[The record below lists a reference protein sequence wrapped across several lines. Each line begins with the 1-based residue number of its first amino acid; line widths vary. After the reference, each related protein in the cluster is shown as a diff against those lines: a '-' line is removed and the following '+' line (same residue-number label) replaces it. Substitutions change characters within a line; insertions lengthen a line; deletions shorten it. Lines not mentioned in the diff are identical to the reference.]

1 MMLFEVGDEVRVRQ
15 PTNLFHSELG
25 KVVSIDH
32 VKLLYK
38 VIFHRGNSDVYTC
51 FDLILVKRQGETS
64 MKFKVGDKVKVSD
77 SWRGNSGKVG
87 TISRTDWGTMYK
99 YRVEFEDADPESF
112 REEELE
118 LVKEEE
124 TSMKFKVGD
133 KVKVKDSWFGHDGQ
147 VGVVLDTDNYEPY
160 NYNIKFDTEGDNGRR
175 DENFMGDSLE
185 LVTEEEEKVMKF
197 KVGDKVKVSNSWGGN
212 TGNVGEI
219 TERNGGYHYP
229 YCVTFEVG
237 NDESFREEEL
247 ELVKEEEKVMNFKVG
262 DKVKVKD
269 SWFGFTGEVGL
280 IVRIDGP
287 AKYPYRVKFDV
298 VDEEDEE
305 LFAEGSLELVKEKQS
320 FTKSDLKTGMGVV
333 LRDGTKGHVLLGT
346 EAGDVIRFIN
356 GGSNQWAS
364 VDEYDENMIDC
375 DTSAM
380 DLIEVYSSR
389 FAYACLTDRVF
400 NQDCVFKREEPKS
413 EPKPE
418 PEPTKMTMKEI
429 NEHFGK
435 AIEIIE

>member
-1 MMLFEVGDEVRVRQ
+1 
-15 PTNLFHSELG
+15 
-25 KVVSIDH
+25 
-32 VKLLYK
+32 
-38 VIFHRGNSDVYTC
+38 
-51 FDLILVKRQGETS
+51 
-64 MKFKVGDKVKVSD
+64 
-77 SWRGNSGKVG
+77 
-87 TISRTDWGTMYK
+87 
-99 YRVEFEDADPESF
+99 
-112 REEELE
+112 
-118 LVKEEE
+118 
-124 TSMKFKVGD
+124 
-133 KVKVKDSWFGHDGQ
+133 
-147 VGVVLDTDNYEPY
+147 
-160 NYNIKFDTEGDNGRR
+160 
-175 DENFMGDSLE
+175 
-185 LVTEEEEKVMKF
+185 MKF
-197 KVGDKVKVSNSWGGN
+197 KVGDKVKVSNSLLGN

-219 TERNGGYHYP
+219 TERNDGYHYP

-237 NDESFREEEL
+237 NDESFKEEEL
-247 ELVKEEEKVMNFKVG
+247 ELVKEK
-262 DKVKVKD
+262 
-269 SWFGFTGEVGL
+269 
-280 IVRIDGP
+280 
-287 AKYPYRVKFDV
+287 A
-298 VDEEDEE
+298 
-305 LFAEGSLELVKEKQS
+305 EKQS

-400 NQDCVFKREEPKS
+400 NQDCVFKREEPKP

>member
-1 MMLFEVGDEVRVRQ
+1 MVKIGDRVQIYETCSNYYGRCGIVIGDDFCPTFPYKVEFEDGDDCIFKGKDLIVLSTGEETTMLFEVGDEVRVRQ

-32 VKLLYK
+32 VKLMYK
-38 VIFHRGNSDVYTC
+38 VIFHRGNSDVYTG

-64 MKFKVGDKVKVSD
+64 MKFKVGDKVRITWSCLTNKDKEGVISEDDGSAIPYKVTLD
-77 SWRGNSGKVG
+77 DGEVEWTQGNLITKLEEKV
-87 TISRTDWGTMYK
+87 
-99 YRVEFEDADPESF
+99 
-112 REEELE
+112 
-118 LVKEEE
+118 
-124 TSMKFKVGD
+124 MKFKVGD

-147 VGVVLDTDNYEPY
+147 VGVVLDIDNYEPY
-160 NYNIKFDTEGDNGRR
+160 NYNIKFDTEGDNERR
-175 DENFMGDSLE
+175 DEKFIGDSLE
-185 LVTEEEEKVMKF
+185 LVTEEEEKAMK
-197 KVGDKVKVSNSWGGN
+197 
-212 TGNVGEI
+212 
-219 TERNGGYHYP
+219 
-229 YCVTFEVG
+229 
-237 NDESFREEEL
+237 
-247 ELVKEEEKVMNFKVG
+247 FKVG

-333 LRDGTKGHVLLGT
+333 LRDGSKGHVLLGT

-375 DTSAM
+375 DISAM
-380 DLIEVYSSR
+380 DIVEVYSSKY
-389 FAYACLTDRVF
+389 AYCYLTDRVF
-400 NQDCVFKREEPKS
+400 NQDCVFKRE

-435 AIEIIE
+435 PIEIVE

>member
-1 MMLFEVGDEVRVRQ
+1 MLFEVGDEVRVRQ

-32 VKLLYK
+32 VKLMYK

-112 REEELE
+112 KEEELE
-118 LVKEEE
+118 SVKEEE
-124 TSMKFKVGD
+124 EVMTFKVGD
-133 KVKVKDSWFGHDGQ
+133 KVEVSNSWEGRDGE
-147 VGVVLDTDNYEPY
+147 VGEIIGADDGY
-160 NYNIKFDTEGDNGRR
+160 KFKYTVAFDDGFAESFKED
-175 DENFMGDSLE
+175 DLE
-185 LVTEEEEKVMKF
+185 LVEEEKVMK
-197 KVGDKVKVSNSWGGN
+197 
-212 TGNVGEI
+212 
-219 TERNGGYHYP
+219 
-229 YCVTFEVG
+229 
-237 NDESFREEEL
+237 
-247 ELVKEEEKVMNFKVG
+247 FKVG

-280 IVRIDGP
+280 IVRIDDP

-305 LFAEGSLELVKEKQS
+305 KFAEGSLELVKAKQS

-356 GGSNQWAS
+356 GGSNQWTS

-375 DTSAM
+375 DMNVM
-380 DLIEVYSSR
+380 DIVEVYSSKY
-389 FAYACLTDRVF
+389 AYCYLTDRVF
-400 NQDCVFKREEPKS
+400 NQDCVFKREEPKP

-435 AIEIIE
+435 PIEIIE

>member
-1 MMLFEVGDEVRVRQ
+1 MMEFKVGDKVKILNTEFGNQGRVGTITTISGTTMIYLVEIVGAFGKDCQ
-15 PTNLFHSELG
+15 WSNTSDLELVTEEE
-25 KVVSIDH
+25 KV
-32 VKLLYK
+32 
-38 VIFHRGNSDVYTC
+38 
-51 FDLILVKRQGETS
+51 

-112 REEELE
+112 KEEELE
-118 LVKEEE
+118 SVKEEE
-124 TSMKFKVGD
+124 TTMEFKVGDRVRMIRNTYGHRGKIGTLEKIDTSTMPYCVVFDDGRKEWCYGNEFKLLKEEKVMKLKVGD

-175 DENFMGDSLE
+175 DENFMEDSLE
-185 LVTEEEEKVMKF
+185 LVTEEEETTMKL
-197 KVGDKVKVSNSWGGN
+197 KVGDKVKVSNSWDGN

-219 TERNGGYHYP
+219 TERSGGYQYP
-229 YCVTFEVG
+229 YCVTFEAG
-237 NDESFREEEL
+237 NDESF
-247 ELVKEEEKVMNFKVG
+247 KEEE
-262 DKVKVKD
+262 
-269 SWFGFTGEVGL
+269 
-280 IVRIDGP
+280 
-287 AKYPYRVKFDV
+287 
-298 VDEEDEE
+298 
-305 LFAEGSLELVKEKQS
+305 LELVKEKQS

-333 LRDGTKGHVLLGT
+333 LRDGSKGHVLLGT

-435 AIEIIE
+435 AIEIVE

>member
-1 MMLFEVGDEVRVRQ
+1 MVEIGDRVQIDEAVSNYYGRCGIVVHDDICRTY
-15 PTNLFHSELG
+15 PYRVKFDDGDDCMFKG
-25 KVVSIDH
+25 K
-32 VKLLYK
+32 
-38 VIFHRGNSDVYTC
+38 
-51 FDLILVKRQGETS
+51 DLIVLSTEEEKV
-64 MKFKVGDKVKVSD
+64 MKFKVGDKVRMIRNTYGN
-77 SWRGNSGKVG
+77 RGKIG
-87 TISRTDWGTMYK
+87 TLEKIDTSTMPYCVVFDDGRK
-99 YRVEFEDADPESF
+99 EWCYGNEFK
-112 REEELE
+112 L
-118 LVKEEE
+118 LKEEKV
-124 TSMKFKVGD
+124 MKFKVGD

-147 VGVVLDTDNYEPY
+147 VGVVLDIDNYEPY
-160 NYNIKFDTEGDNGRR
+160 NYNIKFDTEGDNERR

-185 LVTEEEEKVMKF
+185 LVTEEEETSMK
-197 KVGDKVKVSNSWGGN
+197 
-212 TGNVGEI
+212 
-219 TERNGGYHYP
+219 
-229 YCVTFEVG
+229 
-237 NDESFREEEL
+237 
-247 ELVKEEEKVMNFKVG
+247 FKVG

-305 LFAEGSLELVKEKQS
+305 LFAEGSLELVKEKAEGSLELVKEKAEKQS

-333 LRDGTKGHVLLGT
+333 LRDGSKGHVLLGT

-364 VDEYDENMIDC
+364 VDDYDENMIDC

-413 EPKPE
+413 EPKSE

-435 AIEIIE
+435 AIEIIK

>member
-1 MMLFEVGDEVRVRQ
+1 MVKIGDRVQIYETYSDYYGRCGIVIGDDFGPMFPYKVEFEDGDDCIFKGKDLIVLSAEEERTMLFEVGDEVRVRQ

-32 VKLLYK
+32 VKLMYK

-51 FDLILVKRQGETS
+51 FDLILVKRQ
-64 MKFKVGDKVKVSD
+64 
-77 SWRGNSGKVG
+77 
-87 TISRTDWGTMYK
+87 
-99 YRVEFEDADPESF
+99 
-112 REEELE
+112 
-118 LVKEEE
+118 EE
-124 TSMKFKVGD
+124 TSMK
-133 KVKVKDSWFGHDGQ
+133 
-147 VGVVLDTDNYEPY
+147 
-160 NYNIKFDTEGDNGRR
+160 
-175 DENFMGDSLE
+175 
-185 LVTEEEEKVMKF
+185 
-197 KVGDKVKVSNSWGGN
+197 
-212 TGNVGEI
+212 
-219 TERNGGYHYP
+219 
-229 YCVTFEVG
+229 
-237 NDESFREEEL
+237 
-247 ELVKEEEKVMNFKVG
+247 FKVG

-333 LRDGTKGHVLLGT
+333 LRDGSKGHVLLGT

-375 DTSAM
+375 DMSAM
-380 DLIEVYSSR
+380 DIVEVYSSKY
-389 FAYACLTDRVF
+389 AYCYLTDRVF

-435 AIEIIE
+435 PIEIVE

>member
-1 MMLFEVGDEVRVRQ
+1 ME
-15 PTNLFHSELG
+15 
-25 KVVSIDH
+25 
-32 VKLLYK
+32 
-38 VIFHRGNSDVYTC
+38 
-51 FDLILVKRQGETS
+51 
-64 MKFKVGDKVKVSD
+64 FKVGDKVKILNTEF
-77 SWRGNSGKVG
+77 GNKDKIG
-87 TISRTDWGTMYK
+87 TITNISGSVMIYF
-99 YRVEFEDADPESF
+99 VEIEGDCGHVCQWSDASD
-112 REEELE
+112 LE
-118 LVKEEE
+118 LVIEEV
-124 TSMKFKVGD
+124 KVVVKVGD
-133 KVKVKDSWFGHDGQ
+133 KVQINELGLYSGSCGIV
-147 VGVVLDTDNYEPY
+147 TDNQRVGRYSHKVIFEDGDWSV
-160 NYNIKFDTEGDNGRR
+160 FTEKDLIVL
-175 DENFMGDSLE
+175 S
-185 LVTEEEEKVMKF
+185 TKEEKVMK
-197 KVGDKVKVSNSWGGN
+197 
-212 TGNVGEI
+212 
-219 TERNGGYHYP
+219 
-229 YCVTFEVG
+229 
-237 NDESFREEEL
+237 
-247 ELVKEEEKVMNFKVG
+247 FKVG

-333 LRDGTKGHVLLGT
+333 LRDGSKGHVLLGT

-375 DTSAM
+375 DMSAM
-380 DLIEVYSSR
+380 DIIEVYSSR

-435 AIEIIE
+435 AIEIVE

>member
-1 MMLFEVGDEVRVRQ
+1 MMLFKVGDEVRVIQ
-15 PTNLFHSELG
+15 PTNLFHPELG

-32 VKLLYK
+32 VKLTYK
-38 VIFHRGNSDVYTC
+38 VVFHRGNSDVYTC
-51 FDLILVKRQGETS
+51 FDLILVKRQEEAS

-87 TISRTDWGTMYK
+87 TISRTDWGVMYK

-112 REEELE
+112 KEEELE

-124 TSMKFKVGD
+124 KVMKFKVGDRVRMIRNTYGNIGKIGTLEKIDTSTMPYYVVFDDGRKEWCYGHEFKLLKEETTMSFKVGD

-147 VGVVLDTDNYEPY
+147 VGVVFKIDNYEPY
-160 NYNIKFDTEGDNGRR
+160 NYNIKFDTEGDNDRR

-185 LVTEEEEKVMKF
+185 LVTEEEEKVMK
-197 KVGDKVKVSNSWGGN
+197 
-212 TGNVGEI
+212 
-219 TERNGGYHYP
+219 
-229 YCVTFEVG
+229 
-237 NDESFREEEL
+237 
-247 ELVKEEEKVMNFKVG
+247 FKVG

-305 LFAEGSLELVKEKQS
+305 LFAEGSLELVKEKAEKQS

-333 LRDGTKGHVLLGT
+333 LRDGSKGHVLLGT

-380 DLIEVYSSR
+380 DIIEVYSSR

-400 NQDCVFKREEPKS
+400 NQDCAYKREEPKP
-413 EPKPE
+413 EPK

>member
-1 MMLFEVGDEVRVRQ
+1 MVKIGDRVQIYETYSDYYGRCGIVIGDDFCPTFPYKVEFEDGDDCIFKGKDLIVLSTEEETTMLFEVGDEVRVRQ

-32 VKLLYK
+32 VKLMYK

-51 FDLILVKRQGETS
+51 FDLILVKRQEE
-64 MKFKVGDKVKVSD
+64 KV
-77 SWRGNSGKVG
+77 
-87 TISRTDWGTMYK
+87 
-99 YRVEFEDADPESF
+99 
-112 REEELE
+112 
-118 LVKEEE
+118 
-124 TSMKFKVGD
+124 MKFKVGD

-147 VGVVLDTDNYEPY
+147 VGVVLDVDNYEPY
-160 NYNIKFDTEGDNGRR
+160 NYNIKFDTEGDNDRR

-185 LVTEEEEKVMKF
+185 LVTEEEEKVMK
-197 KVGDKVKVSNSWGGN
+197 
-212 TGNVGEI
+212 
-219 TERNGGYHYP
+219 
-229 YCVTFEVG
+229 
-237 NDESFREEEL
+237 
-247 ELVKEEEKVMNFKVG
+247 FKVG

-305 LFAEGSLELVKEKQS
+305 IFAEGSLELVKEKQS

-333 LRDGTKGHVLLGT
+333 LRDGSKGHVLLGT
-346 EAGDVIRFIN
+346 EAGDVIRLIN
-356 GGSNQWAS
+356 EDSNQWGS

-375 DTSAM
+375 DMSAM
-380 DLIEVYSSR
+380 DIVEVYSSKY
-389 FAYACLTDRVF
+389 AYCYLTDRVF

-413 EPKPE
+413 EPKP
-418 PEPTKMTMKEI
+418 TKMTMEEI

-435 AIEIIE
+435 PIEIVE

>member
-1 MMLFEVGDEVRVRQ
+1 MIRNTYGHR
-15 PTNLFHSELG
+15 G
-25 KVVSIDH
+25 KIGTLEKIDTSAMPYCVVFDDGRKEWCYGH
-32 VKLLYK
+32 EFKLLM
-38 VIFHRGNSDVYTC
+38 
-51 FDLILVKRQGETS
+51 GETS
-64 MKFKVGDKVKVSD
+64 MKFKVGDRVRIGVSCM
-77 SWRGNSGKVG
+77 NNNGKEGV
-87 TISRTDWGTMYK
+87 ISE
-99 YRVEFEDADPESF
+99 V
-112 REEELE
+112 
-118 LVKEEE
+118 
-124 TSMKFKVGD
+124 
-133 KVKVKDSWFGHDGQ
+133 DGSSI
-147 VGVVLDTDNYEPY
+147 PY
-160 NYNIKFDTEGDNGRR
+160 NVTLDDGGTEWKHPGNITK
-175 DENFMGDSLE
+175 L
-185 LVTEEEEKVMKF
+185 EEKVMK
-197 KVGDKVKVSNSWGGN
+197 
-212 TGNVGEI
+212 
-219 TERNGGYHYP
+219 
-229 YCVTFEVG
+229 
-237 NDESFREEEL
+237 
-247 ELVKEEEKVMNFKVG
+247 FKVG

-305 LFAEGSLELVKEKQS
+305 SFAEGSLELVKEKQS

-333 LRDGTKGHVLLGT
+333 LRDGSKGHVLLGT

-356 GGSNQWAS
+356 GGSNQWTS

>member
-1 MMLFEVGDEVRVRQ
+1 
-15 PTNLFHSELG
+15 
-25 KVVSIDH
+25 
-32 VKLLYK
+32 
-38 VIFHRGNSDVYTC
+38 
-51 FDLILVKRQGETS
+51 
-64 MKFKVGDKVKVSD
+64 
-77 SWRGNSGKVG
+77 
-87 TISRTDWGTMYK
+87 
-99 YRVEFEDADPESF
+99 
-112 REEELE
+112 
-118 LVKEEE
+118 
-124 TSMKFKVGD
+124 MKFKVGD

-147 VGVVLDTDNYEPY
+147 VGVVLDIDNYEPY
-160 NYNIKFDTEGDNGRR
+160 NYNIKFDTEGDNERR

-185 LVTEEEEKVMKF
+185 LVTEEEEKVMK
-197 KVGDKVKVSNSWGGN
+197 
-212 TGNVGEI
+212 
-219 TERNGGYHYP
+219 
-229 YCVTFEVG
+229 
-237 NDESFREEEL
+237 
-247 ELVKEEEKVMNFKVG
+247 FKVG

-333 LRDGTKGHVLLGT
+333 LRDGTKGHVLLDT
-346 EAGDVIRFIN
+346 VAGDVIRFIN
-356 GGSNQWAS
+356 EGSNQWGS

-375 DTSAM
+375 DMSAM
-380 DLIEVYSSR
+380 DIVEVYSSK
-389 FAYACLTDRVF
+389 YTYCYLTDRVF
-400 NQDCVFKREEPKS
+400 NHDCVFKREEPKP

-435 AIEIIE
+435 PIEIIE

>member
-1 MMLFEVGDEVRVRQ
+1 MG
-15 PTNLFHSELG
+15 
-25 KVVSIDH
+25 
-32 VKLLYK
+32 
-38 VIFHRGNSDVYTC
+38 
-51 FDLILVKRQGETS
+51 
-64 MKFKVGDKVKVSD
+64 FKVGDKVKILNTEF
-77 SWRGNSGKVG
+77 GNKGKIG
-87 TISRTDWGTMYK
+87 TITNISGIVLIYF
-99 YRVEFEDADPESF
+99 VEIEGDCGHVCQWSDASD
-112 REEELE
+112 LE
-118 LVKEEE
+118 LVIEEE
-124 TSMKFKVGD
+124 KEMKFKVGD
-133 KVKVKDSWFGHDGQ
+133 RVQVVAQYSAFYGDKGTVIENDG
-147 VGVVLDTDNYEPY
+147 TDNLPIHVNFDVDGHVCWFYE
-160 NYNIKFDTEGDNGRR
+160 NDLKV
-175 DENFMGDSLE
+175 LH
-185 LVTEEEEKVMKF
+185 EEEKVMK
-197 KVGDKVKVSNSWGGN
+197 
-212 TGNVGEI
+212 
-219 TERNGGYHYP
+219 
-229 YCVTFEVG
+229 
-237 NDESFREEEL
+237 
-247 ELVKEEEKVMNFKVG
+247 FKVG

-333 LRDGTKGHVLLGT
+333 LRDGSKGHVLLGT

-364 VDEYDENMIDC
+364 VDEYDENMIDY
-375 DTSAM
+375 DMSAM
-380 DLIEVYSSR
+380 DIIEVYSSR

-435 AIEIIE
+435 PIEIVE